1 MRGSKL
7 CKREGGGEG
16 RGKESTAGSG
26 EKRVGTEPLVR
37 SQRRKQ

>member
-1 MRGSKL
+1 MRGSTL

-16 RGKESTAGSG
+16 RGKERAAGAG
-26 EKRVGTEPLVR
+26 ERRVGTEPLVR